1 MDYANLPAKELGYD
15 APGETIT
22 VQGVADCVFEGDG
35 GLCILDYKTDR
46 AARIEALAELYG
58 DQLRLY
64 KKLLALSM
72 GGEASE
78 LVIWSFHFG
87 RELRVE

>member
-1 MDYANLPAKELGYD
+1 
-15 APGETIT
+15 
-22 VQGVADCVFEGDG
+22 QGVADCVFEEDG

-46 AARIEALAELYG
+46 ADRIETLAELYG

-72 GGEASE
+72 GREAAG
-78 LVIWSFHFG
+78 LMIWSFHFG
-87 RELRVE
+87 RGLRIE